1 MKPVLEVEN
10 LTFAYDS
17 TRPVLDSI
25 TFAVQEG
32 ECVGILGANGA
43 GKSTLLW
50 CLLGL
55 LKATGIVRCFGE
67 KLHKRNLT
75 RIGVVFQN
83 PEDQL
88 FMPCLIDDITLPLV
102 NRGISAAL
110 AAEQAAA
117 ALKSVGLPD
126 MLHRPASQL
135 SLGERK
141 RAAIASALAG
151 SPDLLLLD
159 EPTAELDGRAVRQ
172 LAGVLQGL
180 TMTRVIAS
188 HDLGFLEGLAE
199 RILVLVR
206 GKLVAEGSARQIL
219 ADRALL
225 QEAGLV

>member
-17 TRPVLDSI
+17 ARPVLDGI
-25 TFAVQEG
+25 TFSVQER
-32 ECVGILGANGA
+32 ECVGIVGANGA

-55 LKATGIVRCFGE
+55 LKATGIVRYFGDR
-67 KLHKRNLT
+67 LHKHSLA

-88 FMPCLIDDITLPLV
+88 FMPRLIDDITLPLM
-102 NRGISAAL
+102 NRGLSAAL
-110 AAEQAAA
+110 AAQQAGA
-117 ALKSVGLPD
+117 ALASVGLPD

-172 LAGVLQGL
+172 LACVLQGL
-180 TMTRVIAS
+180 TMARVIAS

-199 RILVLVR
+199 RVLVLAR
-206 GKLVAEGSARQIL
+206 GKVVGEGAARQIL
-219 ADRALL
+219 ADSALL
-225 QEAGLV
+225 EEAGLV

>member
-1 MKPVLEVEN
+1 MKPALEVEN

-17 TRPVLDSI
+17 AHPVLDGI
-25 TFAVQEG
+25 TFAVLEG
-32 ECVGILGANGA
+32 ECVGIVGANGA

-50 CLLGL
+50 CLLSL
-55 LKATGIVRCFGE
+55 LKATGAVRFFGE
-67 KLHKRNLT
+67 ELRRRNLA

-88 FMPCLIDDITLPLV
+88 FMPRLMDDITLPLV
-102 NRGISAAL
+102 NRGMSAAL
-110 AAEQAAA
+110 AAEKAVT
-117 ALKSVGLPD
+117 ALESVGLGD

-141 RAAIASALAG
+141 RAAIAAALAG

-180 TMTRVIAS
+180 TMARLIAS
-188 HDLGFLEGLAE
+188 HDLGFFPGLAE
-199 RILVLVR
+199 RILVLAK
-206 GKLVAEGSARQIL
+206 GKVVAQGPANQVL
-219 ADRALL
+219 AERALL
-225 QEAGLV
+225 EEAGLV

>member
-17 TRPVLDSI
+17 VHPVLEGI
-25 TFAVQEG
+25 TFSVLEG
-32 ECVGILGANGA
+32 ECVGIVGANGA

-55 LKATGIVRCFGE
+55 LKAAGAVRFFGE
-67 KLHKRNLT
+67 KLHRRHLG

-88 FMPCLIDDITLPLV
+88 FMPRLIDDITLPLV
-102 NRGISAAL
+102 NRGICAAL
-110 AAEQAAA
+110 AAKKAIA
-117 ALKSVGLPD
+117 ALESVGLGD

-141 RAAIASALAG
+141 RAAIAAALAG

-159 EPTAELDGRAVRQ
+159 EPTAELDGRAVRL

-180 TMTRVIAS
+180 TVARLIAS
-188 HDLGFLEGLAE
+188 HDLSFLHGLAE
-199 RILVLVR
+199 RIFVLAGGR
-206 GKLVAEGSARQIL
+206 IVAQGPTNQIL
-219 ADRALL
+219 SNRALL
-225 QEAGLV
+225 EQAGLV

>member
-1 MKPVLEVEN
+1 MKPVLEVEK

-17 TRPVLDSI
+17 AHPVLDGI
-25 TFAVQEG
+25 TFAVREG
-32 ECVGILGANGA
+32 ECVGIVGANGA

-55 LKATGIVRCFGE
+55 LKAAGAVRFFGE
-67 KLHKRNLT
+67 ELHKRSLA

-88 FMPCLIDDITLPLV
+88 FMPRLIDDITLPLV

-110 AAEQAAA
+110 AAQKASA
-117 ALKSVGLPD
+117 ALGSVGLPD

-172 LAGVLQGL
+172 LAGVLQEL
-180 TMTRVIAS
+180 TMARVIAS
-188 HDLGFLEGLAE
+188 HDLGFLPGLAE
-199 RILVLVR
+199 RILVLAKGRV
-206 GKLVAEGSARQIL
+206 VAEGSARQIL

-225 QEAGLV
+225 VEAGLV

>member
-1 MKPVLEVEN
+1 MKPVLEVDS

-17 TRPVLDSI
+17 AHPVLDGI
-25 TFAVQEG
+25 TFAVLEG
-32 ECVGILGANGA
+32 ECVGIVGANAA

-55 LKATGIVRCFGE
+55 LKAAGNVRFFGE
-67 KLHKRNLT
+67 ELRRRNLA

-83 PEDQL
+83 PEDHL
-88 FMPCLIDDITLPLV
+88 FMPRLMDDITLPLV
-102 NRGISAAL
+102 NRGMSAAL
-110 AAEQAAA
+110 AAQRASA
-117 ALKSVGLPD
+117 ALESVGLGD

-141 RAAIASALAG
+141 RAAIAAVLAG

-180 TMTRVIAS
+180 TMARVIAS
-188 HDLGFLEGLAE
+188 HDLGFFRGLAE
-199 RILVLVR
+199 RILVLAK
-206 GKLVAEGSARQIL
+206 GKVVAEGPASQIL

-225 QEAGLV
+225 EEAGLV